1 MSVEVEIYM
10 SNLVKFFNENPNDL
24 MSLVP
29 IEKKQDFFDLIKKQS
44 LKNVEN
50 GDDPSLTWKQM
61 IDLCV
66 ELNRVEEHF
75 IIKKEGPLIF
85 TKFGI
90 ISLN

>member
-10 SNLVKFFNENPNDL
+10 NNLVKFFNDNPKDL
-24 MSLVP
+24 VSLVP
-29 IEKKQDFFDLIKKQS
+29 MEKKEEFFNLIKLQAIE
-44 LKNVEN
+44 NVEK
-50 GDDPSLTWKQM
+50 GDDPSLTRKQM
-61 IDLCV
+61 IELCV
-66 ELNRVEEHF
+66 KLNRVEEHF

>member
-10 SNLVKFFNENPNDL
+10 NNLVKFFNENPKDL
-24 MSLVP
+24 VSLVP
-29 IEKKQDFFDLIKKQS
+29 IDKKEEFFQLIKKRAME
-44 LKNVEN
+44 NVEK

-66 ELNRVEEHF
+66 ELNRVEDHF